1 MGNYKVLIVE
11 DELIVAK
18 DIKHSLERI
27 NYEVVG
33 LASDV
38 SESIELMEQNQPDIV
53 LMDIMLRG
61 GDSGIDAAEIIRKD
75 FKVPVIFLT
84 AYADSA
90 TLERAKRAESY
101 GYILKPFKAVD
112 LQTCKRNG
120 SRT

>member
-38 SESIELMEQNQPDIV
+38 SEVIELIEENHPDIV

-61 GDSGIDAAEIIRKD
+61 GDSGIEAAEIIRK
-75 FKVPVIFLT
+75 
-84 AYADSA
+84 
-90 TLERAKRAESY
+90 
-101 GYILKPFKAVD
+101 
-112 LQTCKRNG
+112 
-120 SRT
+120 